1 VRQYREKFTFESALH
16 SSTSFNKDRIKLSMS
31 TVLRRY
37 QNSKLR
43 TREIFE
49 EKNLIEQTLSDLSKN

>member
-1 VRQYREKFTFESALH
+1 
-16 SSTSFNKDRIKLSMS
+16 MS

-49 EKNLIEQTLSDLSKN
+49 GKSNSAQRKRMLSRNLIVDI